1 MTGAALDPVAA
12 PGPMTRIRYRVWG
25 ANFTACIINFADR
38 VALSVAAPFIQE
50 EFHFPAAVWG
60 VILSA
65 FFWTYA
71 PFALI
76 GGFMVDRIGVRKA
89 YLICMLVW
97 SLTIPLTA
105 VAWGVASFIVARLL
119 FGMGEGPQ
127 GPIST
132 KLTANWFPARQT
144 STMLNIAQSGTTIG
158 PIIATPLIVWVC
170 TTLGWRPAFVALG
183 SVGVLWCACWW
194 FVARDNPRVHP
205 AANAAERD
213 YITADHAAR
222 EAAHEDTA
230 EDAPGRFWALVR
242 DRRVVALAI
251 TFFAYSWVLFMFLT
265 WYPTYLVEGR
275 GVAKTD
281 LGAIATYPWIT
292 ATAGLIA
299 GGLVADRLIK
309 RFRGFVAPRKWM
321 IVGCLTVVAACFG
334 PSPFVQ
340 SPTLALVL
348 VCVAT
353 FFLLASYQYLALIVA
368 IVPARYTG
376 RLAGVIQMCSAL
388 AGILAPIVTGWIVD
402 VSGSFTP
409 AFVVAGAITL
419 VGAGCTLALVRDR
432 APLTEPARR
441 SIGAGRLRGR

>member
-1 MTGAALDPVAA
+1 MTDAAAD
-12 PGPMTRIRYRVWG
+12 PGPMTKVRYRVWA

-38 VALSVAAPFIQE
+38 VALSVAAPFILE
-50 EFHFPAAVWG
+50 EYHFPAAVWG

-71 PFALI
+71 PCALL

-105 VAWGVASFIVARLL
+105 GAWSVASFIVARLL
-119 FGMGEGPQ
+119 FGIGEAPQ

-170 TTLGWRPAFVALG
+170 TTLGWRPAFITLG
-183 SVGVLWCACWW
+183 AIGVVWCAGWW
-194 FVARDNPRVHP
+194 FVGRDTPRDHP
-205 AANAAERD
+205 AVNAAEND
-213 YITADHAAR
+213 YITADHEGQGTSDADAAN
-222 EAAHEDTA
+222 E
-230 EDAPGRFWALVR
+230 PGRFWALVR
-242 DRRVVALAI
+242 DRRILALAI
-251 TFFAYSWVLFMFLT
+251 AFFAYSWVLFMFLT
-265 WYPTYLVEGR
+265 WYPTYLVDGR
-275 GVAKTD
+275 GVAKSD

-309 RFRGFVAPRKWM
+309 RCRSFISPRKWM

-334 PSPFVQ
+334 PSPFVK
-340 SPTLALVL
+340 SPTLALAL

-388 AGILAPIVTGWIVD
+388 AGIIAPIVTGWIVD
-402 VSGSFTP
+402 ASGSFTP
-409 AFVVAGAITL
+409 AFVLAAVITL
-419 VGAGCTLALVRDR
+419 VGAVSTLLLVRER
-432 APLTEPARR
+432 GARGTRTTPAT
-441 SIGAGRLRGR
+441 SSVGTDSL